1 MSPVLGVIASS
12 NQQGRGGGPVS
23 AFDALASVTIASDS
37 TTNLIYF
44 TGIPTNYTHLQLRMY
59 ARSQRSQLGDA
70 VYMRFNGDSSN
81 NYSRH
86 QITGDGASAIAAGY
100 APENVVFLGTVPAN
114 SNNTSIFGVAIV
126 DILDYSN
133 PNKKKTVRGLDGY
146 DANGSGIA
154 ELRYHSWQSTAP
166 IASLTIANY
175 SSGDF
180 FNAGTQFALYG
191 VK

>member
-12 NQQGRGGGPVS
+12 NQQGRGVAVS
-23 AFDALASVTIASDS
+23 AYDALASVTIASDS

-44 TGIPTNYTHLQLRMY
+44 TGIPGDYTHLQLRMY

-70 VYMRFNGDSSN
+70 VYMRFNGDSGN

-86 QITGDGASAIAAGY
+86 QITGDGSTVSSSGF
-100 APENVVFLGTVPAN
+100 APENVVFLGTVPGN
-114 SNNTSIFGVAIV
+114 LNNTSIFGVGVI
-126 DILDYSN
+126 DILDYASSTKN
-133 PNKKKTVRGLDGY
+133 KTVRGLDGY
-146 DANGSGIA
+146 DANGSGIS
-154 ELRYHSWQSTAP
+154 EMRYHSWQSTAP
-166 IASLTIANY
+166 VGSLVIANY